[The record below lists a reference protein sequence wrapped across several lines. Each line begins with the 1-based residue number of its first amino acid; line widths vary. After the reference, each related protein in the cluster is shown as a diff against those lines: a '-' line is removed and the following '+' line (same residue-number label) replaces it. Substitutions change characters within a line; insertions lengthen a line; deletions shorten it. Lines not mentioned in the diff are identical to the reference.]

1 MRLDG
6 AQAQFA
12 LAALSPAELLTEP
25 LYNPTGGYASYI
37 VPAAFVLIIQQTLLM
52 GAATLMALSFVG
64 GVPGP
69 GQILGRGLAHLTIY
83 GAALA
88 FFLVVLPRV
97 YGFSTLGRIGDLA
110 LFAIPFVLATSFMGQ
125 AAGSFFRHRETAV
138 LVFVAT
144 TLPQF
149 FLVGVSWPREMIP
162 PLLDHLRRIFPSES
176 AIDGLV
182 RIGQMGARLGEV
194 TADWLYLWLLAAVYF
209 GIAVLASRRRAV
221 MKAPDA
227 V

>member
-1 MRLDG
+1 M
-6 AQAQFA
+6 
-12 LAALSPAELLTEP
+12 EP

-52 GAATLMALSFVG
+52 GAATLTALGFERRP
-64 GVPGP
+64 GVRRTRLGP
-69 GQILGRGLAHLTIY
+69 TGLFGRGLAHLTIY
-83 GAALA
+83 VAALA
-88 FFLVVLPRV
+88 LFIIVLPRV
-97 YGFSTLGRIGDLA
+97 YGFSTLGRIADLA
-110 LFAIPFVLATSFMGQ
+110 LFAVPFVLATSFMGQ
-125 AAGSFFRHRETAV
+125 AAGSLFRHRETAV

-162 PLLDHLRRIFPSES
+162 PVLDQLRRIFPSES

-182 RIGQMGARLGEV
+182 RIGQMGASLEEMR
-194 TADWLYLWLLAAVYF
+194 ADWLYLWLLTAVYF
-209 GIAVLASRRRAV
+209 ALSVAASHRRA
-221 MKAPDA
+221 ALEAGDA